1 MAKSTKKLLQTFERT
16 NGGVTGHAVA
26 MKRGGV
32 EIILIA
38 AERDQVAL
46 AAEIAGLGEVDM
58 DRIQNV
64 VVLPRCSVL
73 DEMERKM

>member
-1 MAKSTKKLLQTFERT
+1 MSKPAKSLLQTFERT
-16 NGGVTGHAVA
+16 NGGVTGFAVA
-26 MKRGGV
+26 LKQGGV

-38 AERDQVAL
+38 AERDQVAM
-46 AAEIAGLGEVDM
+46 AAEIAGLGEVNM

-73 DEMERKM
+73 DEVKGD